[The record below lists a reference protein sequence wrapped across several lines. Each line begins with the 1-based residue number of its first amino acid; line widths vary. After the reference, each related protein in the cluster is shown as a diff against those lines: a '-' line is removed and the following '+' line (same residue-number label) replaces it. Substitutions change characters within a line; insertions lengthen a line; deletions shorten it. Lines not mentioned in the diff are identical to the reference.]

1 MRVALLVHGELF
13 DSSVDI
19 WKRSFGWLARTKPL
33 FSCRGLKKVRTL
45 VISAYVVGG
54 KRSYLYSWL
63 WKCRRKGKKR
73 KNSRKDWVE
82 LVFVLIPSLISYTY
96 RIRKTHTRHLISSQQ
111 HQSSSLCNIDHGVQH
126 GSTTS
131 RFTRRQ
137 HTRWSHLLNLYDGAP
152 RAAHYSMW
160 SYVLSDMYPSST
172 ER

>member
-1 MRVALLVHGELF
+1 MASSSTVLLISE
-13 DSSVDI
+13 
-19 WKRSFGWLARTKPL
+19 RSFGWLARTKPL
-33 FSCRGLKKVRTL
+33 FSSCRGLKKVRTL

-54 KRSYLYSWL
+54 KRSYLYGTVGCENVEE
-63 WKCRRKGKKR
+63 KERTR

-131 RFTRRQ
+131 RCTPRQ
-137 HTRWSHLLNLYDGAP
+137 HNR
-152 RAAHYSMW
+152 
-160 SYVLSDMYPSST
+160 
-172 ER
+172 